1 MKRTIVRLMMGA
13 MMTTGLVL
21 GVAQGAAA
29 QGQEPTG
36 TELTVHQRLC
46 GDNYAGGDP
55 FTECH
60 DYIVGDSYEFVID
73 GPVSLSAMTDAA
85 TGNITFGGLTAG
97 TYHLYGG
104 VPGEFVNKEFY
115 CSDQN
120 TGSAVS
126 VTAGAIGVNVEVPNG
141 ASVVCDVYEYPID
154 MSGGGSET
162 PTPAPQPQ
170 PTKPAGGPAVT
181 TLPSTGSGAGTTEDA
196 AWLLIPAAIAATGG
210 LGLMARRRVFR

>member
-1 MKRTIVRLMMGA
+1 MKRTIVRLMAGA
-13 MMTTGLVL
+13 MMTGGLVL
-21 GVAQGAAA
+21 GVAQGASA

-36 TELTVHQRLC
+36 TELIVHQRLC

-60 DYIVGDSYEFVID
+60 DYVVGDAYEFVID

-85 TGNITFGGLTAG
+85 TGNVTFGGLTAG

-120 TGSAVS
+120 TGEAVS
-126 VTAGAIGVNVEVPNG
+126 VTGGTIGVNVEVPDG

-154 MSGGGSET
+154 LSGGDQEK
-162 PTPAPQPQ
+162 PAPQP
-170 PTKPAGGPAVT
+170 TTPASGPAVT
-181 TLPSTGSGAGTTEDA
+181 NLPNTGTGSGSGSTDEA
-196 AWLLIPAAIAATGG
+196 AWLLIPAAMAAGG
-210 LGLMARRRVFR
+210 LGLMARRRVLR